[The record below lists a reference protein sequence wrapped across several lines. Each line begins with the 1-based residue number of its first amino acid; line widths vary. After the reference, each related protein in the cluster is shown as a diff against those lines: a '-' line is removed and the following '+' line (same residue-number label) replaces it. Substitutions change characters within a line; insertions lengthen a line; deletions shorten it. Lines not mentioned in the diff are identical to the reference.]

1 MIKVVI
7 IVVVCI
13 TNSAMVMPDFQYTLP
28 NYSYHQ
34 FDNGFELLLV
44 ENHTNPIIATIIVT
58 KTGLRNETPANNG
71 VSHMLEHLT
80 FNGTNTRTQ
89 KQLYDDLDYY
99 GIYLNAQT
107 SEDYTTYMALNHK
120 TQIDQTLDI
129 MSDMLF
135 NSTFPEEKFEKEK
148 GIVIEEIRK
157 DFENNNFQLEMELR
171 QAFYQN
177 PPYSMPVIGTI
188 ESIGKMT
195 REQVVQYYDTYY
207 SPNNMIAMVIGD
219 VDKKEI
225 LTKFQQYFADQKKK
239 DVPRPDIKIE
249 QTYPFFHLQKKEDKH
264 TLYMKVPAPTFY
276 SNNFIPYQFFEQIGL
291 DGKTGKII
299 QELKQNTDLEIK
311 KAGASFEFHPGF
323 GTLTLQV
330 ETALSVDPEKVKIA
344 ILEAFKNFSQYTAN
358 QAEIRQ
364 IQKVQAIS
372 EILLTDK
379 ILYYGFLKAQELAVG
394 GKDAFEKIIPATFS
408 ADTETVNKF
417 IEQYVKSWPEPTGL
431 YSKGDWIAKT
441 NLEPYQKKATQTQK
455 SESTIYQHTFGNG
468 LRTILLH
475 NADNSVLSMHFLFKN
490 RAAWEPADKTGII
503 DFLHRSL
510 FRSTKNLSKQEL
522 QTELTDIGAEI
533 KANDWDFIPYDDYY
547 NVPQYSYIRFL
558 TLDQYFEQALQL
570 SYENIMYPNLEE
582 NFEEVRNQM
591 VSLSG
596 RNEMSAQK
604 NAQLQFYKILFGEN
618 HPWTKPVAGYSET
631 IAKIQL
637 EDLINIHDKYYTAGN
652 TVLAIVSS
660 LDSSTIFST
669 VSKYFSEMPKTTEKI
684 SLTDIPVG
692 PISKDQAITDSMKIG
707 SKQSYIY
714 LGYTFNADPS
724 YKIPFEV
731 MTNMLSGQIAF
742 SLREQKGWAYR
753 LGSRIN
759 NWDDKYVFYN
769 YIGTGQ
775 ENIQPAIKGILDE
788 IEIFKEKEILEK
800 DLQREKNSIIA
811 ALVRRRASRES
822 QAYTLALNDFSGY
835 PVSYYFSIYDKISN
849 VELNMIKPLRQKY
862 LQTEKYDLFYTIPST
877 NEESVKRPE
886 MPGMMPH

>member
-1 MIKVVI
+1 
-7 IVVVCI
+7 
-13 TNSAMVMPDFQYTLP
+13 
-28 NYSYHQ
+28 
-34 FDNGFELLLV
+34 
-44 ENHTNPIIATIIVT
+44 
-58 KTGLRNETPANNG
+58 
-71 VSHMLEHLT
+71 
-80 FNGTNTRTQ
+80 
-89 KQLYDDLDYY
+89 
-99 GIYLNAQT
+99 
-107 SEDYTTYMALNHK
+107 
-120 TQIDQTLDI
+120 
-129 MSDMLF
+129 
-135 NSTFPEEKFEKEK
+135 
-148 GIVIEEIRK
+148 
-157 DFENNNFQLEMELR
+157 
-171 QAFYQN
+171 
-177 PPYSMPVIGTI
+177 
-188 ESIGKMT
+188 
-195 REQVVQYYDTYY
+195 
-207 SPNNMIAMVIGD
+207 
-219 VDKKEI
+219 
-225 LTKFQQYFADQKKK
+225 
-239 DVPRPDIKIE
+239 
-249 QTYPFFHLQKKEDKH
+249 
-264 TLYMKVPAPTFY
+264 
-276 SNNFIPYQFFEQIGL
+276 
-291 DGKTGKII
+291 
-299 QELKQNTDLEIK
+299 
-311 KAGASFEFHPGF
+311 
-323 GTLTLQV
+323 
-330 ETALSVDPEKVKIA
+330 
-344 ILEAFKNFSQYTAN
+344 
-358 QAEIRQ
+358 
-364 IQKVQAIS
+364 
-372 EILLTDK
+372 
-379 ILYYGFLKAQELAVG
+379 
-394 GKDAFEKIIPATFS
+394 
-408 ADTETVNKF
+408 
-417 IEQYVKSWPEPTGL
+417 
-431 YSKGDWIAKT
+431 
-441 NLEPYQKKATQTQK
+441 
-455 SESTIYQHTFGNG
+455 
-468 LRTILLH
+468 
-475 NADNSVLSMHFLFKN
+475 
-490 RAAWEPADKTGII
+490 
-503 DFLHRSL
+503 
-510 FRSTKNLSKQEL
+510 
-522 QTELTDIGAEI
+522 
-533 KANDWDFIPYDDYY
+533 
-547 NVPQYSYIRFL
+547 
-558 TLDQYFEQALQL
+558 
-570 SYENIMYPNLEE
+570 MYPNLEE

-631 IAKIQL
+631 IVNIQL